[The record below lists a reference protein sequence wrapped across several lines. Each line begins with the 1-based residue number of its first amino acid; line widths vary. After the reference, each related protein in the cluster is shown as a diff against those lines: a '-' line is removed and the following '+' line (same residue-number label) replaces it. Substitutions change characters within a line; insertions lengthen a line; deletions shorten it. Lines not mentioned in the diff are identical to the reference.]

1 MPLSISRQ
9 EAQSPTDPTVRI
21 ASSISICSASRSR
34 IQTRSWSE
42 VGKKTQEA
50 GKRLRKEENV
60 SGKEGRTDEE
70 KA

>member
-9 EAQSPTDPTVRI
+9 EAQSQADPTVRT
-21 ASSISICSASRSR
+21 ASSISICSASCSR

-50 GKRLRKEENV
+50 GKGLRKEENV
-60 SGKEGRTDEE
+60 SGKEGRADEE

>member
-9 EAQSPTDPTVRI
+9 EGQSQADPTI
-21 ASSISICSASRSR
+21 ATVSSVSICSASHSR
-34 IQTRSWSE
+34 IQTRSRSE

-50 GKRLRKEENV
+50 GKGLRKEENV

-70 KA
+70 KG